1 MQIKEE
7 KIGSFGSLGIDTGGG
22 EGEEANS
29 VVTPG
34 APESPDLS
42 ALALLG
48 LDAMGD
54 NLGTKEK
61 CFAGLFLV
69 ARSLALEGLLP

>member
-1 MQIKEE
+1 M
-7 KIGSFGSLGIDTGGG
+7 
-22 EGEEANS
+22 
-29 VVTPG
+29 TPG

-61 CFAGLFLV
+61 CFAGFVLLLFLV
-69 ARSLALEGLLP
+69 HCICFVASICFVPYVHFV